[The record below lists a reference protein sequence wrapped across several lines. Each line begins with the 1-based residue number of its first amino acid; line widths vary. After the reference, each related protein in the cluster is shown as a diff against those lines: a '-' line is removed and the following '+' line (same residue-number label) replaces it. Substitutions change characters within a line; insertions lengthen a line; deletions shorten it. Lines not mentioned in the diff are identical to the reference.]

1 MEINFIHSENGKLR
15 EYMKNINHKFIKNPN
30 FKYKSEI
37 ICTNYHWGNNDMFEI
52 YTSYKDNKLY
62 IASPNNEN
70 NNLDIFSLLDN
81 KKIISLKNKR
91 TNKNISVKYFF
102 NKKNNN
108 EYLVSIDE
116 WRNAYVWDISNNYQ
130 LKYKIDYDCD
140 NCILIFLE
148 NNNDYIITSYRSCSY
163 SESTSTKLYSFNDCS
178 FIQYIDKTND
188 EQINYLLYWYNKM
201 DNKNYIIQL
210 AHGKILINNFIENKL
225 YKELMLCDCSGC
237 NEYFTGFI
245 YNKENI
251 DYLYTSSKGQIEIWD
266 LFNKNLC
273 KIFKNIGYDIT
284 CMIRWNYKYILICD
298 VYNECLKVFDLKNE
312 KVISSVRVGKEAI
325 RCVKKFYHPF
335 YGESILTAD
344 NNNKIKL
351 WITYKEDK
359 EEDINEKNNNL
370 FNLLI
375 NDIPNID
382 ENIKEFLNYEFTK
395 NKNKEL
401 YIIYSLYKEK
411 NDKDDFIESIEMY
424 LNKSTTKK
432 LITKF
437 NLKKEIKIKLS
448 KINDDDF
455 LNKSNEI
462 IKILKKFSLF
472 EENDINLMI
481 NLINDKNDI
490 FIAAFQVYFENED
503 FEEFYETISLALK
516 FKNNK

>member
-1 MEINFIHSENGKLR
+1 
-15 EYMKNINHKFIKNPN
+15 
-30 FKYKSEI
+30 
-37 ICTNYHWGNNDMFEI
+37 
-52 YTSYKDNKLY
+52 
-62 IASPNNEN
+62 
-70 NNLDIFSLLDN
+70 
-81 KKIISLKNKR
+81 
-91 TNKNISVKYFF
+91 
-102 NKKNNN
+102 
-108 EYLVSIDE
+108 
-116 WRNAYVWDISNNYQ
+116 
-130 LKYKIDYDCD
+130 
-140 NCILIFLE
+140 
-148 NNNDYIITSYRSCSY
+148 
-163 SESTSTKLYSFNDCS
+163 
-178 FIQYIDKTND
+178 
-188 EQINYLLYWYNKM
+188 M

-401 YIIYSLYKEK
+401 YIYYSLYKEK

-490 FIAAFQVYFENED
+490 FIAAFEVYFENEN